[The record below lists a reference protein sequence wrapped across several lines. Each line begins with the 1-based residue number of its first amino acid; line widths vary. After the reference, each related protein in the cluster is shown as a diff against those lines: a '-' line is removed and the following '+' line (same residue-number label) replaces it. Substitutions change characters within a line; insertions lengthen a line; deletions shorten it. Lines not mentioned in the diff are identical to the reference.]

1 MRAVGHNRD
10 MRWPVVGGMVVSLVL
25 HGCLACNELG
35 CTGGF
40 AWEAR
45 PRGST
50 PLEAGTYE
58 VEILLDDTHF
68 STTCTVA
75 DTFGASDCTILDEGD
90 WHVAFELSQLDPNE
104 WMPED
109 PAGGFRL
116 RASQFVED
124 GRRTSTRGPRHVEI
138 EITLDGAPLVFTTY
152 DVEYE
157 RDEDFYGDER
167 CGFCDLEEERRSTF

>member
-1 MRAVGHNRD
+1 
-10 MRWPVVGGMVVSLVL
+10 MRWPVVGGMVVSLAL

-50 PLEAGTYE
+50 PLPPGTYA
-58 VEILLDDTHF
+58 VEILLDDEQV

-75 DTFGASDCTILDEGD
+75 DTFGASDCTILEEGD
-90 WHVAFELSQLDPNE
+90 WHVSFELSQLDPNA

-116 RASQFVED
+116 RAFQLVED
-124 GRRTSTRGPRHVEI
+124 GRRTSTRGPTHVEI
-138 EITLDGAPLVFTTY
+138 EITQDGAPLVLATY

-167 CGFCDLEEERRSTF
+167 CGFCDLEQERRSTF